1 MISDQNVR
9 IACQTN
15 FQDHITLEAGAGSG
29 KTATLI
35 ARILHWILQKGWE
48 GHDDSAFPTDDEFAI
63 ALMHR
68 VVAITFTEA
77 AAEEMVDRLGTA
89 LIALSRFEKEE
100 PVVGF
105 SVAELGI
112 SIPILKQRAQLMLGV
127 VDQMRISTIHSFCRS
142 ILKSHPLE
150 ANLHPNFDIDADGSM
165 SKRVVHDV
173 LVRYFHEQLKNK
185 TSSGIRTL
193 FESGITLERV
203 RDDLIYAV
211 KSKDVPFPNPIT
223 HENLSYTYRKIID
236 FINLL
241 DPFFAKVPVTKRST
255 HQHEMA
261 SLHDL
266 CNILD
271 NGISVIHTVLGRH
284 EHEENLIV
292 WVQKNP
298 KTIDRIRKWSKPSNV
313 SKKLTEEERKEV
325 SDYCTLLR
333 AYLDQL
339 KYYRPALMVYAIEIF
354 NTLVPRVQAKLTE
367 KGIVSFSDL
376 LQKTAILLQDNDDI
390 AEQLRQ
396 GIDLL
401 LVDEFQD
408 TSIDQC
414 SIIEILGLQPN
425 RVYPKLFIVG
435 DPKQSI
441 YGWLNADISSYFAF
455 TSKIE
460 SFQGNGMMGQSWRLS
475 ANFRSLPGI
484 LNAVEDTFA
493 GYMNTVEKYQA
504 SFVSLDCMRVDE
516 HVDTPCVE
524 VWNAWPEPVCS
535 EINQV
540 ESIKEAS
547 KLISSISAM
556 EALEEETEAIAQ
568 ELVSLHRDNKISWK
582 ECALLFRSTTNLDR
596 FLDAFKRYQI
606 PYAVTRDKNYY
617 RRREVMEAHALLA
630 CIFSPLDQISL
641 IAVLRSSMV
650 ALPDAALFLLWRH
663 GFPEV
668 FSYLEFLSDE
678 EYKLMEQKLCDLQPQ
693 IDRLACGIEGYSDM
707 RNWMES
713 VCHFLRTIRKL
724 RLDKDSLPVDAFI
737 AQTRS
742 YIGFSFSEVR
752 AYQGNYRLANLDRF
766 FYTVQNYLEEHKG
779 DWNRV
784 LDTISQ
790 AIRDGLDEEEARPA
804 DPNQDAVQIMT
815 IHKSKGLDFSHVY
828 ILELHRSS
836 GNSYADSFYSGYI
849 GNTKELA
856 LLGMRTL
863 RYGEELDRKKNVATF
878 ERLRLLYVAM
888 TRAKNHLVL
897 SGRFPAFV
905 TSSNQVQASL
915 LSQHLQ
921 GLFQKRSVDQLWQ
934 RPVGSD
940 IILRYLGDKKSQN
953 APVQSKVRGMPSA
966 RVLEIHQ
973 QVLERELI
981 DQSLSYTVPSLS
993 KEHLPLKEYAKLES
1007 IFVPLM
1013 QRPQNIRASKRHVI
1027 RKLSHIHTLEFSIRD
1042 IQATLFENILLVS
1055 SHNILWHN
1063 RVIPLGNQVY
1073 CVHRLEKR
1081 EEGLCVVE
1089 YVFLDYLQ
1097 GTVVVDTWN
1106 QRWNDQC
1113 GLLRAR
1119 KRIQETF
1126 DVPVCAELWG
1136 IQSKKR
1142 WSVLPSGLTAIV

>member
-1 MISDQNVR
+1 MISDQNIR

-48 GHDDSAFPTDDEFAI
+48 GHDSNLFPTDDEFAI

-77 AAEEMVDRLGTA
+77 AAEEMVDRLGIA
-89 LIALSRFEKEE
+89 LIALSRFEKED

-105 SVAELGI
+105 SVVDL
-112 SIPILKQRAQLMLGV
+112 SMPIPLLKQRAQLMLGV

-150 ANLHPNFDIDADGSM
+150 ANLHPHFDIDADGSM

-173 LVRYFHEQLKNK
+173 LVRYFHDQLRNS
-185 TSSGIRTL
+185 TNSGIRTI
-193 FESGITLERV
+193 FEAGISLEQV
-203 RDDLIYAV
+203 RDDLIFAV
-211 KSKDVPFPNPIT
+211 KSKETLFPNPIT
-223 HENLSYTYRKIID
+223 QKNLSSTYGEVIDIIQ
-236 FINLL
+236 LL

-261 SLHDL
+261 SLNEL
-266 CNILD
+266 CEIL
-271 NGISVIHTVLGRH
+271 NKGISVIHSVQGRH
-284 EHEENLIV
+284 EHEENIRL

-313 SKKLTEEERKEV
+313 SKKLTEEERENV
-325 SDYCTLLR
+325 AAYCMSLR
-333 AYLDQL
+333 PYLDQL
-339 KYYRPALMVYAIEIF
+339 KYYRPALMVYAVEMF
-354 NTLVPRVQAKLTE
+354 NALIPKIQNKLTE

-376 LQKTAILLQDNDDI
+376 LMKTAMLLQKNQDI

-414 SIIEILGLQPN
+414 NIIETLGLQSN
-425 RVYPKLFIVG
+425 RDYPKLFIVG

-460 SFQGNGMMGQSWRLS
+460 TFQSSNGMRGRSWRLS

-484 LNAVEDTFA
+484 LNAVEDTFS
-493 GYMNTVEKYQA
+493 GYMNTVAKYQA
-504 SFVSLDCMRVDE
+504 SFVSLDCMRE
-516 HVDTPCVE
+516 HEGSIEPCVE
-524 VWNAWPEPVCS
+524 VWNAWPESICTQL
-535 EINQV
+535 NQV

-547 KLISSISAM
+547 KLISSISAT
-556 EALEEETEAIAQ
+556 EALEEEAEAIAQ
-568 ELVSLHRDNKISWK
+568 ELVSLHQSDQVSWK

-617 RRREVMEAHALLA
+617 RRREVMEAYALLA
-630 CIFSPLDQISL
+630 SIFSPLDQISL
-641 IAVLRSSMV
+641 IAALRSSMV
-650 ALPDAALFLLWRH
+650 AIPDAALFLLWRH

-668 FSYLEFLSDE
+668 FSYLEFLSIE
-678 EYKLMEQKLCDLQPQ
+678 EYTLMEHKLRSLQPQ
-693 IDRLACGIEGYSDM
+693 INRLASGIEGYYDM
-707 RNWMES
+707 QNWMES

-724 RLDKDSLPVDAFI
+724 RIEKNSLAADALI
-737 AQTRS
+737 AKIRS

-766 FYTVQNYLEEHKG
+766 FYTIQKNLEEHKG

-784 LDTISQ
+784 LDMISH
-790 AIRDGLDEEEARPA
+790 AIQDGLDEEEARPA

-836 GNSYADSFYSGYI
+836 GNSYADNFYSGKI
-849 GNTKELA
+849 GNTNELA

-863 RYGEELDRKKNVATF
+863 RYGEELERKKNVAIF

-905 TSSNQVQASL
+905 T
-915 LSQHLQ
+915 
-921 GLFQKRSVDQLWQ
+921 
-934 RPVGSD
+934 P
-940 IILRYLGDKKSQN
+940 
-953 APVQSKVRGMPSA
+953 
-966 RVLEIHQ
+966 
-973 QVLERELI
+973 
-981 DQSLSYTVPSLS
+981 T
-993 KEHLPLKEYAKLES
+993 
-1007 IFVPLM
+1007 
-1013 QRPQNIRASKRHVI
+1013 
-1027 RKLSHIHTLEFSIRD
+1027 
-1042 IQATLFENILLVS
+1042 
-1055 SHNILWHN
+1055 
-1063 RVIPLGNQVY
+1063 
-1073 CVHRLEKR
+1073 
-1081 EEGLCVVE
+1081 
-1089 YVFLDYLQ
+1089 
-1097 GTVVVDTWN
+1097 
-1106 QRWNDQC
+1106 
-1113 GLLRAR
+1113 
-1119 KRIQETF
+1119 
-1126 DVPVCAELWG
+1126 
-1136 IQSKKR
+1136 
-1142 WSVLPSGLTAIV
+1142 